1 MASSPIAYVFAWN
14 NDNTIKDVS
23 PRYCEHWNTTTR
35 KLRAEK
41 EWLDETLKP
50 YLGKVTARDKAE
62 DLYFDKIHSNKPK
75 PTVISE

>member
-1 MASSPIAYVFAWN
+1 MAYILAWN

-23 PRYCEHWNTTTR
+23 PRYCEHWNTVTR

-41 EWLDETLKP
+41 DWFDEAIESFK
-50 YLGKVTARDKAE
+50 GKATARDKAE
-62 DLYFDKIHSNKPK
+62 NKYFDQIHAAKPL